1 MTPCQVESAAKWLA
15 ARHSS
20 AYTSWAMVLRLDI
33 HEELML
39 AGLMRMNSVST
50 TAGLALVMHRALLDI
65 VIRESRR
72 KANISPEQY
81 EGAEM
86 DAEIRSK
93 WDHNSLGAFTDRSCV
108 TADTIIDALAL
119 DDAMQP
125 LHPEWRSLLVDL
137 ETTEALTADQRRR
150 RSSIRR
156 HLELAVEGV
165 GRKIGSYVKEPS
177 GVAKQSV
184 RDPELHSSWPV

>member
-1 MTPCQVESAAKWLA
+1 
-15 ARHSS
+15 
-20 AYTSWAMVLRLDI
+20 MVLRLDI
-33 HEELML
+33 HEELVL

-50 TAGLALVMHRALLDI
+50 TSGLALAMHRALIDKA
-65 VIRESRR
+65 IRESSR

-81 EGAEM
+81 EGAEL
-86 DAEIRSK
+86 DAEMRSK
-93 WDHNSLGAFTDRSCV
+93 WDERALGAFTDRSCV
-108 TADTIIDALAL
+108 TADTIIDALVL

-125 LHPEWRSLLVDL
+125 LHPDWRALLVDL
-137 ETTEALTADQRRR
+137 ETSEALTADQRRR

-177 GVAKQSV
+177 GIPKQSV
-184 RDPELHSSWPV
+184 CDPQLHPSWPV